1 MSAPTPVARRCTR
14 TDEDRVKPRTIAL
27 LAIPVGTFM
36 VTFDGAAVQIALPV
50 LQHDLH
56 TTVGNVQ
63 WTMTGYLLV
72 STVLLLPA
80 GRAGDSVGRERV
92 WRWGVAVFALASLL
106 AVFSPSLWWLVGAR
120 AVQGIGAAL
129 ATANAA
135 AILADAWGERRS
147 FALGV
152 GNLAIALGL
161 VAGPP
166 LGALLTHVGTW
177 RLLFPP
183 AALVGGLAYVL
194 PRHRL
199 PASTHA
205 PHRHRDSAGTALSI
219 LGLTGL
225 VIGGAHAFRWGWTS
239 VATLVSLGGGVVLL
253 IAFLV
258 WEARAPEPLLRL
270 DLFRQRYFL
279 SGSLTVI
286 FGYFA
291 LFSVTGSM
299 PFLLITGQGRSI
311 VSAGLV
317 AGMVPLG
324 LSMTAPVAGYVADH
338 IGARGL
344 ATSGQAVVCVAML
357 LLVASGPQVGTT
369 MILVAL
375 WLIGAGMG
383 CFEAPNLAATLGGLD
398 GKEMGVGSATLSV
411 LRNLGMTLGTAM
423 AETVIDAVMAGHQG
437 TPAHLAAKGA
447 LEALLVGALAA
458 ALGAVA
464 SSLRPRGR

>member
-1 MSAPTPVARRCTR
+1 MGSTVAPAVCGPKSSG
-14 TDEDRVKPRTIAL
+14 VKPRTIAL

-50 LQHDLH
+50 LQRDLG

-80 GRAGDSVGRERV
+80 GRAGDTAGRERV
-92 WRWGVAVFALASLL
+92 WHWGVGVFALASVL
-106 AVFSPSLWWLVGAR
+106 ATVAPGLWWLVGAR

-135 AILADAWGERRS
+135 AILADAWGNRRS
-147 FALGV
+147 LALGI
-152 GNLAIALGL
+152 GNLAIAFGL

-166 LGALLTHVGTW
+166 LGALLTHLGTW

-183 AALVGGLAYVL
+183 AALFGGLAFFGA
-194 PRHRL
+194 RHRL
-199 PASTHA
+199 PESTRSLH
-205 PHRHRDSAGTALSI
+205 HHRDVLGALLSI
-219 LGLTGL
+219 LGLSGV
-225 VIGGAHAFRWGWTS
+225 VIGGAHAYRWGWAS
-239 VATLVSLGGGVVLL
+239 IPTLVSLGGGLL
-253 IAFLV
+253 LLALFLIQ
-258 WEARAPEPLLRL
+258 EARAPEPLLRL
-270 DLFRQRYFL
+270 SLFRQRYFL

-291 LFSVTGSM
+291 LFAVTGSM
-299 PFLLITGQGRSI
+299 PYFLITGQGHS
-311 VSAGLV
+311 VVGAGLM

-324 LSMTAPVAGYVADH
+324 LSITAPIAGYVADS

-344 ATSGQAVVCVAML
+344 ATSGQAVVCLAML
-357 LLVASGPQVGTT
+357 LIVVGGQHAGTT
-369 MILVAL
+369 LLLIAL

-383 CFEAPNLAATLGGLD
+383 CFEAPNLAATLGGLAD
-398 GKEMGVGSATLSV
+398 EEMGVGSATLSV

-423 AETVIDAVMAGHQG
+423 AETLIDAVMSDTG
-437 TPAHLAAKGA
+437 TASRLAIKGA
-447 LEALLVGALAA
+447 EEALLVGALAA

-464 SSLRPRGR
+464 SAIRPRGR